1 MHNCFIKIDNV
12 EYLPVRA
19 IPFCTSGQFDPLDVI
34 HVLTDPESH
43 SDNNVSANVV
53 AYLHSEDNRLTYQPP
68 NMLLRFEN
76 SVNAVISCNG
86 SYLEQV
92 KALPAK
98 MLVRVKEMRSFHEF
112 LINSAENKHMQFFT
126 KCHQNN
132 FTWCNEPHMT
142 GEERPVVF
150 EGFETLCQTEVNKSR
165 KNGTAK
171 MREKIELALEKIE
184 IICNDDGIRFS
195 RDHVPGQKS
204 QLLECLKLIDRL
216 IQLSL
221 ATFDG
226 PNYIGKL
233 NLKWKQGER
242 KECGLAM
249 VDAIRKAMGAT

>member
-1 MHNCFIKIDNV
+1 MHNCVILIDNV

-19 IPFCTSGQFDPLDVI
+19 IPFCTSGQFDPSDVI
-34 HVLTDPESH
+34 HMLTDLESH
-43 SDNNVSANVV
+43 SDSDFSTNVV

-68 NMLLRFEN
+68 NTLLRFEK
-76 SVNAVISCNG
+76 SLNAVISRNG
-86 SYLEQV
+86 SYLERL

-98 MLVRVKEMRSFHEF
+98 MLVRVEEIRSFHEF
-112 LINSAENKHMQFFT
+112 LIIAADNKDMHFFA

-142 GEERPVVF
+142 GEEGPVVF
-150 EGFETLCQTEVNKSR
+150 EGFETLCQMEVNKFR

-184 IICNDDGIRFS
+184 IICNDGGIRFS

-216 IQLSL
+216 IQLSP

-249 VDAIRKAMGAT
+249 VDAVRKAMEAT